1 MEDKLQSYI
10 NEELK
15 HFDYDVE
22 NNKDAENIIKA
33 ALTLNYYIKDKET
46 EELLFEIVG
55 DLLSEDY
62 D

>member
-1 MEDKLQSYI
+1 MKDKLQSYI

-15 HFDYDVE
+15 HFNYD
-22 NNKDAENIIKA
+22 NKDAENIIKA

-62 D
+62 EEA